1 MCDHYLTF
9 FRLHGR
15 LDQRT
20 TLAAGWCEKCAVSQK
35 TMVVV
40 MLLTFSSREED
51 SGQRRTGGPN
61 PTGKVSVKVDTAV
74 SLLI

>member
-1 MCDHYLTF
+1 
-9 FRLHGR
+9 
-15 LDQRT
+15 
-20 TLAAGWCEKCAVSQK
+20 
-35 TMVVV
+35 MVVV